1 MDSEIFEEPL
11 AEDGLYTSIGNESQF
26 QRSAPLAASTV
37 SRDRPSK
44 RPILLE
50 NKESFLDND
59 FSYRSTTSVTDDR
72 DKPQQNLTFRNEISH
87 RQESSL
93 GILKMD
99 ELDIFSEMGDLTNK
113 YSFKA
118 TAANEMG
125 LGTQGS
131 SQEWQERSSS
141 KQDSKQDQPFAMSQ
155 EINTVRKMEGPKHK
169 GKDPLGGIRQSLFSN
184 IPLGEESEVNQ
195 SVYEVEL
202 EEEDLNRLDDD
213 FGDFGGLQESSD
225 EESPKKQ
232 KSQQQQ
238 QQHEDLQLDS
248 KYLCPAFLDEIG
260 DGDEGITDEEVLPYL
275 SKVSL
280 FDDTGENGQEE
291 SPNHELEMVQGMRQE
306 AAGEDS
312 GHEDNGLRPGL
323 EGVSAQDSEGQL
335 PMDQRQSAEGDVVES
350 PVPGDGGGGGDGSS
364 GTDSDDGIQQSLT
377 EQARILRNRFRMF
390 HPIDPAPVQQD
401 HQGQRVRP
409 MGDDLLTEMNIDRF
423 DNRDDL
429 ESNSWGLESRF
440 FAPSSSHQSD
450 DTQNSQNLGAQLQ
463 SRFLATMSPNNLE
476 SPTPSDQTENEGSV
490 ELSSPGSPAPSG
502 AQEAVSLAQGEKP
515 GTSTS
520 NEEQSSPY
528 NDNDTDKTLK
538 LEDLSANDARDET
551 LSYGPRAIES
561 LGARPKETNTDVNA
575 SAFRSSSNLDLT
587 KISPSELSKFFLSL
601 PKEQDP
607 EDLVKAYL
615 KTTNHLPRKSR
626 EKSAKVE
633 HKDTG
638 QGQRNTETELF
649 ENGVKKDSTTKT
661 SPRSKLP
668 VFKGSNVNKIAE
680 KKQMSKKFDEIS
692 ENSLAEK
699 IPHDVARD
707 LTRSLGSQSMS
718 RKHCSTKF
726 QTHSDPPNSVD
737 LVQNSASIDEQD
749 SSRNSGISN
758 AVESNS
764 EWSSPTVHRGNS
776 DVNEMLQSFRSSRKK
791 LETDRKSS
799 TDTSASSDS
808 QKWGQFKTR
817 DSGVESLSEAESS
830 KQTWF
835 VRANQAIAKSNELQ
849 AEAQKEL
856 DLRVKTD
863 SYENLEH
870 ALEQVSERE
879 TPPADGQ
886 ATPID
891 FTGAGTL
898 TLPQRFQT
906 VSPAGNRS
914 QPDSAQVHSPPVLLR
929 PEKSESVEHQTETD
943 NKKNAM
949 KKTLN
954 IEHNVHASNLQQ
966 GPKTDSRIF
975 SSHEGQRNRNQ
986 DFRSTD
992 HVNSEIVL
1000 RMGRQE
1006 DDRPTSHSGSSSRK
1020 IKLTGSIQGGTAV
1033 PTLAGEMDNKTG
1045 FVRQDK
1051 AARAVQTSVGRFVM
1065 AGHHIPDGTEYS
1077 LPSDYSHVDH
1087 RGMLRDDLIG
1097 ISNIGLAESRGFD
1110 AILGKQNKLNHK
1122 EVRQT
1127 GPLESIREFGQT
1139 GRFMPSLSQDPDI
1152 LFSSRRIQYDPQEQ
1166 VSRKMAQNV
1175 TSESTISVPY
1185 TRSFDAAG
1193 PETIIGDDSSTTN
1206 EGWVHPYMTVNSSV
1220 SLSDD
1225 SSDRSGPISPSRSS
1239 VNPSRPS
1246 VDRNPGPNPPVVIT
1260 ESSNTLESTSQT
1272 NIFKVP
1278 QAPISS
1284 FRHNLLPSHPKSS
1297 TKPVLLSRDSMLHTD
1312 FAQEYLKRDAFAEYR
1327 PQPVV
1332 RPIPR
1337 SLPGDVS
1344 HQEAETLKDRFQHPQ
1359 PANDAQN
1366 HVPYERQISHLSQ
1379 QSHLDFTA
1387 MSISHAP
1394 PTYHSTP
1401 FNGYTAM
1408 DPGRIRHTIL
1418 TPFSDATGLSVR
1430 SPPAEENL
1438 STQQPED
1445 TRRGQARQSLCPIE
1459 APGTLNFSEVCCVG
1473 ISTRADLELKNPT
1486 GRWLECFLSVG
1497 NLSLDGQTISIEY
1510 FPFEMR
1516 RKVII
1521 EPNSVEIINVIFIPK
1536 LPGAYV
1542 AQVKIVTQSF
1552 LKKHQVEL
1560 NAIPVEIIFQAIAE
1574 TPKIQVASETGD
1586 LINFGH
1592 MSWGSNQMKTIEL
1605 RNIGR
1610 ASVPLRL
1617 AISSSKAWHC
1627 FSFSEKDLRTA
1638 DISIIS
1644 RSSRPQ
1650 SPALLKTI
1658 INLCLPGIDNQKPK
1672 YHEVCIYCKPPE
1684 KHCDRAMAQ
1693 LPPEEFTARV
1703 DVEVDIP
1710 SSRLPVL
1717 KSLKLQAVVGVAKL
1731 HIPKDLQVV
1740 ELKTVQNQ
1748 PVSKAIKLK
1757 NAGNIDLQVSQSVFE
1772 HQDLISVLPAL
1783 VTIGPGKEEEAIVTL
1798 KPKGESIEC
1807 FKTHLLLYL
1816 EPDGPLYEIQLLGE
1830 VTLKTSSSAPQLL
1843 SDKQSLVFGG
1853 VALGSYL
1860 QKQLHLL
1867 NQDEHALALKISIRS
1882 DCLDFQLQNTTS
1894 NQMGLTSQEIVVESG
1909 QKVPVYVIY
1918 APSST
1923 CTATGKL
1930 AIKPQSGSFK
1940 YSVPL
1945 SGYGGVAQL
1954 RLQNVETSLR
1964 QDHYWISM
1972 GQLTDGRQVKKH
1984 CVIQN
1989 TGSRPA
1995 SVQIASFMDKK
2006 CRCPLP
2012 AGRAYVSPAEKFQ
2025 LKEKEVK
2032 TLSIVLMPTEREV
2045 CMCLN
2050 HEEVVAVMEFS
2061 YRDIVD
2067 NGQSASLSKMTLSLV
2082 GAASLT
2088 ASVYSTPHVSERCK
2102 TKSREVLLPQPPPP
2116 QQQRGPEQRAI
2127 PSAKPQEMP
2136 SNIGVHD
2143 VSVVPSKGPHRS
2155 DDSAARSLERMTQ
2168 EKDTWIVQPD
2178 QMVLYSPAYGP
2189 IPISKFKIINFQDR
2203 ELRFE
2208 LSWPGGWFC
2217 VTPSFGI
2224 VEPRSSTSICISS
2237 GAEVMQKRNLLPL
2250 SDSIYIKCGGQY
2262 KSLKVQIRDDV
2273 VPEDSASLS
2282 NSTLVPLYTSHSAT
2296 QSICLP
2302 PPRKA
2307 DAKSGGLE
2315 TSTVEVKF
2323 PTTASQS
2330 QSDTSIELKNTSDSE
2345 LRWLISSFASPYVK
2359 GADSSKDIFRANYKV
2374 FDFSKQ
2380 FGKLSAN
2387 ESMQVIIQFRPRSQG
2402 TFSQYWDIQTRGDHS
2417 ESGVDKDFIRIHL
2430 LGERNNSERGHCS
2443 STV

>member
-1 MDSEIFEEPL
+1 MDSEIFDEAL

-44 RPILLE
+44 RPIISD

-59 FSYRSTTSVTDDR
+59 VSYRSTTFTADDE
-72 DKPQQNLTFRNEISH
+72 DKPKQNPSFRNEISR
-87 RQESSL
+87 RQEESSL

-99 ELDIFSEMGDLTNK
+99 ELDVSGDMGDMAKK
-113 YSFKA
+113 YSYKV
-118 TAANEMG
+118 TSANEMG
-125 LGTQGS
+125 LGAQGS

-141 KQDSKQDQPFAMSQ
+141 KQDQPFAMSQ
-155 EINTVRKMEGPKHK
+155 EINTVKKMEGPKQK
-169 GKDPLGGIRQSLFSN
+169 AKDTFGGIRQSLFSN
-184 IPLGEESEVNQ
+184 MPLGEESEVNQ

-225 EESPKKQ
+225 DESPKKQ
-232 KSQQQQ
+232 KSQK
-238 QQHEDLQLDS
+238 QHVDLQLES
-248 KYLCPAFLDEIG
+248 KYMAPAFLDEID

-280 FDDTGENGQEE
+280 FDDTGENGQDG
-291 SPNHELEMVQGMRQE
+291 SPNHELDMVQGTRQE

-323 EGVSAQDSEGQL
+323 EGVSAQDIEGQL

-364 GTDSDDGIQQSLT
+364 GSDSDDGIQQSLT

-429 ESNSWGLESRF
+429 ESNNWGLESRF
-440 FAPSSSHQSD
+440 FAPSASHQSD
-450 DTQNSQNLGAQLQ
+450 DTQNSQNVGTHLQ
-463 SRFLATMSPNNLE
+463 SLFLATMSPNNLE
-476 SPTPSDQTENEGSV
+476 SPTPSNHTENEGSV
-490 ELSSPGSPAPSG
+490 DLSSPGSPASSG
-502 AQEAVSLAQGEKP
+502 THEAASPDLGGKP
-515 GTSTS
+515 GTSPS
-520 NEEQSSPY
+520 NEEQTSPY
-528 NDNDTDKTLK
+528 YDKDIDKTLK
-538 LEDLSANDARDET
+538 LDDLIDNDTRDEPQ
-551 LSYGPRAIES
+551 SHGPRVLQS
-561 LGARPKETNTDVNA
+561 LGARPKETNTDFNA
-575 SAFRSSSNLDLT
+575 SAFMSSSNLDLT

-615 KTTNHLPRKSR
+615 KTTNHPPQKSR
-626 EKSAKVE
+626 GKSSKVE
-633 HKDTG
+633 HKEAS
-638 QGQRNTETELF
+638 QGQRNTETELWF
-649 ENGVKKDSTTKT
+649 ENVVKKNSTTKT

-668 VFKGSNVNKIAE
+668 VFKGSNVNKTAE
-680 KKQMSKKFDEIS
+680 KKQISKKLEIC
-692 ENSLAEK
+692 ENSLPEK
-699 IPHDVARD
+699 IPHDVAGD
-707 LTRSLGSQSMS
+707 LPQSLDSQDMS
-718 RKHCSTKF
+718 RNQSATKF
-726 QTHSDPPNSVD
+726 QTHSNPPNSVN
-737 LVQNSASIDEQD
+737 LVHNSTNVDAQTEHD
-749 SSRNSGISN
+749 SGRNSGSSN
-758 AVESNS
+758 AVDSNS

-776 DVNEMLQSFRSSRKK
+776 NSSEMLQSVRSSRRK
-791 LETDRKSS
+791 LEADRKSS

-808 QKWGQFKTR
+808 QKWGQYKTR

-830 KQTWF
+830 KQSWY

-856 DLRVKTD
+856 ALRVKTD

-891 FTGAGTL
+891 FAGAGTVS
-898 TLPQRFQT
+898 LPQRFQM

-914 QPDSAQVHSPPVLLR
+914 QPDPMQVHSPPVLLR
-929 PEKSESVEHQTETD
+929 PERSESVEQQTDTNNKRNAIKD
-943 NKKNAM
+943 N
-949 KKTLN
+949 LN
-954 IEHNVHASNLQQ
+954 TEHNVHASNLLQ
-966 GPKTDSRIF
+966 GPKPESRIF
-975 SSHEGQRNRNQ
+975 GSNDGHHNRNQ
-986 DFRSTD
+986 DVRTTD
-992 HVNSEIVL
+992 HVNSEL
-1000 RMGRQE
+1000 ALQMGRHQ
-1006 DDRPTSHSGSSSRK
+1006 DDYSKSHSGSSGRK
-1020 IKLTGSIQGGTAV
+1020 IKLTGSIQGATAV
-1033 PTLAGEMDNKTG
+1033 PTLAGEMDNRTG
-1045 FVRQDK
+1045 HVRQDK
-1051 AARAVQTSVGRFVM
+1051 AARTVQASVGRVAM

-1110 AILGKQNKLNHK
+1110 AIMGKHHKVNQK

-1127 GPLESIREFGQT
+1127 GPLDSIRGFGQT
-1139 GRFMPSLSQDPDI
+1139 GRFVPSMSHDPDS
-1152 LFSSRRIQYDPQEQ
+1152 LFSSRRVQYEPQEQ
-1166 VSRKMAQNV
+1166 VPRKMAQNI
-1175 TSESTISVPY
+1175 TSESTISM
-1185 TRSFDAAG
+1185 TFANSFDEVS

-1239 VNPSRPS
+1239 VNHSRPT
-1246 VDRNPGPNPPVVIT
+1246 VNRNAGPNLTGVIT
-1260 ESSNTLESTSQT
+1260 ESSNTLEATSQA

-1284 FRHNLLPSHPKSS
+1284 FRHNLLPSHPRPT
-1297 TKPVLLSRDSMLHTD
+1297 TKPVLLSRDSLLHTD

-1332 RPIPR
+1332 RPRPK

-1344 HQEAETLKDRFQHPQ
+1344 HHEAETPRDQPKQPQ
-1359 PANDAQN
+1359 PTYDTQN

-1379 QSHLDFTA
+1379 PPYEMQNQVPYERQISHLSQHSHLDFTA

-1401 FNGYTAM
+1401 FNGYTAK
-1408 DPGRIRHTIL
+1408 DEEGIRITIL

-1430 SPPAEENL
+1430 SPTAEENL
-1438 STQQPED
+1438 STQQSDD

-1459 APGTLNFSEVCCVG
+1459 VPGTLNFSEVCCVG
-1473 ISTRADLELKNPT
+1473 ISTRAYLEVKNPT

-1497 NLSLDGQTISIEY
+1497 NLSLDGQTISSEY

-1521 EPNSVEIINVIFIPK
+1521 EPNSVEIINVVFIPK

-1560 NAIPVEIIFQAIAE
+1560 KAIPVEVIFQAIAE
-1574 TPKIQVASETGD
+1574 TPKIQVVSETGE

-1592 MSWGSNQMKTIEL
+1592 MSWGSCRMKTIEL

-1627 FSFSEKDLRTA
+1627 FSFSEKDLRTS

-1717 KSLKLQAVVGVAKL
+1717 KSLKLLATVGVAKL

-1740 ELKTVQNQ
+1740 ELKTLQNQ
-1748 PVSKAIKLK
+1748 PASKPIKLK

-1772 HQDLISVLPAL
+1772 HQDLISVMPAL
-1783 VTIGPGKEEEAIVTL
+1783 VTIGPGKEEEVVVTL
-1798 KPKGESIEC
+1798 KPKAESVES

-1830 VTLKTSSSAPQLL
+1830 VALKTRSSAPQLL

-1867 NQDEHALALKISIRS
+1867 NQDEHALTLKVSIRS

-1894 NQMGLTSQEIVVESG
+1894 NQMGLASQEIVVEPG
-1909 QKVPVYVIY
+1909 QKVPVHVIY

-1923 CTATGKL
+1923 RTATGKL

-1972 GQLTDGRQVKKH
+1972 GQLTDGRCIKKH

-1989 TGSRPA
+1989 NGSRPA

-2006 CRCPLP
+2006 CRTPLP
-2012 AGRAYVSPAEKFQ
+2012 AGRVYASPVEKFQ

-2067 NGQSASLSKMTLSLV
+2067 SGQSASLSKITLSLV

-2088 ASVYSTPHVSERCK
+2088 APLYSTPQVSERSK
-2102 TKSREVLLPQPPPP
+2102 TKNREILLPQPPPQQ
-2116 QQQRGPEQRAI
+2116 QQQRGPEQRVLS
-2127 PSAKPQEMP
+2127 SAKPPELP

-2155 DDSAARSLERMTQ
+2155 DDSAARSLERFTQ

-2178 QMVLYSPAYGP
+2178 QLVLYSPAYG
-2189 IPISKFKIINFQDR
+2189 K
-2203 ELRFE
+2203 
-2208 LSWPGGWFC
+2208 
-2217 VTPSFGI
+2217 V
-2224 VEPRSSTSICISS
+2224 SSTSVCISS
-2237 GAEVMQKRNLLPL
+2237 GAEVMQKRNLLPI

-2262 KSLKVQIRDDV
+2262 K
-2273 VPEDSASLS
+2273 
-2282 NSTLVPLYTSHSAT
+2282 
-2296 QSICLP
+2296 
-2302 PPRKA
+2302 
-2307 DAKSGGLE
+2307 
-2315 TSTVEVKF
+2315 
-2323 PTTASQS
+2323 
-2330 QSDTSIELKNTSDSE
+2330 
-2345 LRWLISSFASPYVK
+2345 
-2359 GADSSKDIFRANYKV
+2359 
-2374 FDFSKQ
+2374 
-2380 FGKLSAN
+2380 
-2387 ESMQVIIQFRPRSQG
+2387 
-2402 TFSQYWDIQTRGDHS
+2402 
-2417 ESGVDKDFIRIHL
+2417 
-2430 LGERNNSERGHCS
+2430 
-2443 STV
+2443 